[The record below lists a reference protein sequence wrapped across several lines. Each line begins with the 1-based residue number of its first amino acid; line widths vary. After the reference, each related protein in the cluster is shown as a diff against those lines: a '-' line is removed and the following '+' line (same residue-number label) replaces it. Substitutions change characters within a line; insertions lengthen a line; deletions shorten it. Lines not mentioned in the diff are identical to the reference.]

1 MFGIPPSIAKLL
13 NGVNSRGVNPLKSH
27 LVPGANGTGA
37 GRILR
42 APLALK
48 ILGAN
53 ALIAVVVWCVAYY
66 GHGGTPSTR
75 MMVELSAALIAG
87 LAINTVLVVFALR
100 PIRDLEL
107 TVSRLSNGDQ
117 LARVPRSPVGD
128 PQLDRVGGTLNAL
141 LDNLDQDR
149 VRMHGLATEVIRAED
164 RERARIGRELHD
176 SIAQA
181 LAALT
186 YQLTAAEKDARDPT
200 MAGRIRAIRVLA
212 GQVLD
217 EVDVLSHTVHPRVL
231 NDLGLLAGLRHLA
244 RTVGDPQHTV
254 EVVVS
259 QGSEDAFCGL
269 GMETAAVLYRVA
281 QEALQNAR
289 RHANARS
296 STIVLGASGNDISM
310 QVVDDGVG
318 FDVAE
323 AKARRP
329 GMGLF
334 TMSERVGLVHGEF
347 AIDSAPGR
355 GTKVRVRIPVER
367 STLPNTAGSVS

>member
-1 MFGIPPSIAKLL
+1 MSLQGGSLNNSHPAPSS
-13 NGVNSRGVNPLKSH
+13 NGQGP
-27 LVPGANGTGA
+27 

-53 ALIAVVVWCVAYY
+53 LLIAVVVWSVAYY
-66 GHGGTPSTR
+66 GHGGTPSMR
-75 MMVELSAALIAG
+75 MMVELAAALIAG

-107 TVSRLSNGDQ
+107 TVSRLTNGDAR
-117 LARVPRSPVGD
+117 ARVPRSPVGD

-181 LAALT
+181 LAAVT
-186 YQLTAAEKDARDPT
+186 YQLTAAEKDARDPA
-200 MAGRIRAIRVLA
+200 MGGRIRAIRVLA

-244 RTVGDPQHTV
+244 RTVGDTQHTV

-259 QGSEDAFCGL
+259 EGSEDAFCGL

-281 QEALQNAR
+281 QDALQNAK
-289 RHANARS
+289 RHSNGRS
-296 STIVLGASGNDISM
+296 TRIILGASGNDISM

-347 AIDSAPGR
+347 AIDSAPGK
-355 GTKVRVRIPVER
+355 GTTVRVRIPVER
-367 STLPNTAGSVS
+367 STLPNTRGL